1 MYICVYVY
9 MAHCSTACFLARSF
23 ATYRRGGVHHFCRCM
38 GSFAF
43 ATLAHSNGYGVENVA
58 GKPDLELVEL
68 RVPLFVPAG
77 ELLLELCK
85 LRRELSRGVL
95 ELGALPPTRVRWLD
109 EPGRLDA
116 RLHDPVGKEPE
127 KPVERQKGSIG
138 LKAQPVVAERR
149 QRVDDCDDNPRA
161 TSRRQ
166 WREGITFGH
175 GLVVDCGKICAVF
188 QTLDVVAFA
197 ENGKRLRWRVH
208 ECLVLT
214 IIHDRVVI
222 A

>member
-1 MYICVYVY
+1 MIAATRTTICATRVRSLESAAMYICVYMY
-9 MAHCSTACFLARSF
+9 MCPAHCSTACFLARSF

-138 LKAQPVVAERR
+138 WCVGARHRMERSGELVRQGVAWHTRAGDAGV
-149 QRVDDCDDNPRA
+149 QRGAPRL
-161 TSRRQ
+161 S
-166 WREGITFGH
+166 
-175 GLVVDCGKICAVF
+175 
-188 QTLDVVAFA
+188 TL
-197 ENGKRLRWRVH
+197 LRSNAR
-208 ECLVLT
+208 
-214 IIHDRVVI
+214 
-222 A
+222 